1 MYTCRLSIC
10 NKFGVFQVQPAKVQ
24 FYFQVQLARLLTK
37 PLCGWGG
44 EGTLQTQMFSAPHP
58 FYTINTTKSPQK
70 CTKQNAISRKRNTA
84 CLYAACLYV
93 CMPPTGCWPACPS
106 SCRLSSRCL
115 SPACRFAISLPDIC
129 PHPVCVP
136 AAHPFGLS
144 SPPSLHNIYNN
155 MTTKMHQTECYKSEE
170 KHCLSI
176 CLLSV
181 CLPVAWLPAACLPV
195 FLPPT
200 FLVPK
205 IHHPM

>member
-1 MYTCRLSIC
+1 MNLLHYYYAHPATFLSFPLLFTVSYLE
-10 NKFGVFQVQPAKVQ
+10 NTETKGPMPAELGNTSQRQSNHNFIFKSCS
-24 FYFQVQLARLLTK
+24 LAD
-37 PLCGWGG
+37 
-44 EGTLQTQMFSAPHP
+44 SAPHP
-58 FYTINTTKSPQK
+58 FYTIYTTKSPQK

-144 SPPSLHNIYNN
+144 SPPSLHSIHNK
-155 MTTKMHQTECYKSEE
+155 MPTKKHQTECYKSEE

-181 CLPVAWLPAACLPV
+181 CPPVA
-195 FLPPT
+195 
-200 FLVPK
+200 
-205 IHHPM
+205 